1 MSLFD
6 LFQKGGPVMWLIL
19 LTSVVALYIIVE
31 RYLALRRAQGI
42 PDGFTKQ
49 LREFIRQGDV
59 KSAVL
64 FAARYDIP
72 LARVIKAGLS
82 KIHRG
87 YRRVQQAMEDQGRT
101 EVGSLEKGMGVLATV
116 AGVAP
121 LLGFL
126 GTVIGIAIAFEE
138 IASAGGQVSAD
149 LLADGIS
156 QALYTTVFG
165 LIVGI
170 PAFAAF
176 NYLNGMIRS
185 SIGHLEEEAREIFD
199 IIEEELPSERRT
211 RMADL
216 EDPERTLENRPGG
229 KTL

>member
-1 MSLFD
+1 MLDFY
-6 LFQKGGPVMWLIL
+6 LRGGPVMHLIL
-19 LTSVVALYIIVE
+19 LCSLIALYIIVE
-31 RYLALRRAQGI
+31 RFFALRRAREI
-42 PDGFTKQ
+42 PEGFSKQ
-49 LREFIRQGDV
+49 LRDFIRQGDV

-64 FAARYDIP
+64 YASRYDIP

-87 YRRVQQAMEDQGRT
+87 YRRVQQAMEDQGRA
-101 EVGSLEKGMGVLATV
+101 EISVLERYMGILATI

-126 GTVIGIAIAFEE
+126 GTVIGIAIAFDE
-138 IASAGGQVSAD
+138 IATRGGEVAPD
-149 LLADGIS
+149 ALADGIS

-176 NYLNGMIRS
+176 NYLNGIIRNNVAK
-185 SIGHLEEEAREIFD
+185 LENQAREIFD
-199 IIEEELPSERRT
+199 VIEEELPTEGRNRVAAPSADSEGPR
-211 RMADL
+211 
-216 EDPERTLENRPGG
+216 GG
-229 KTL
+229 ML